1 MWKTVGLIIPPL
13 RLPFMGPS
21 LVFML
26 LYVWSREFANSRV
39 NIMGLFTVQVI
50 SSTQSNIFIQYMLFG
65 FYFLFIYL
73 FIYFWSNIFWTPF
86 EQGFYLPWVML
97 MLNVIFG
104 SALLTDLMGIVV
116 GHVYYFLTVLHPR
129 SGGRNL
135 LRTPLWVHRIASRI
149 PNIGAGVGG
158 AGAGGPVVGGAG
170 AGAPRP
176 AQPANRGTAFT
187 GRSYRLQ

>member
-1 MWKTVGLIIPPL
+1 
-13 RLPFMGPS
+13 MGPS

-39 NIMGLFTVQVI
+39 NIMGLFTV
-50 SSTQSNIFIQYMLFG
+50 
-65 FYFLFIYL
+65 
-73 FIYFWSNIFWTPF
+73 
-86 EQGFYLPWVML
+86 QGFYLPWVML